1 MSSKGGAGRP
11 FFSSGL
17 IVGLIPWLVA
27 ITVVLPFLIPVH
39 RPPQPIFDSELA
51 SAFCLCLLAI
61 CLAFARGV
69 EVRINWPFPLFLG
82 LFGLVCAYQFVVGRF
97 LYAEQF
103 YYATLYLL
111 AAVGAYVVGCGLR
124 SQPYV
129 ERTWSV
135 LGAGIVIGCGISV
148 LTQVLQALDVR
159 ALPFWLLNLPSDR
172 ALLARPP
179 GNVGQSNV
187 LATFYCWG
195 LVLLLGWGSRPRNRV
210 AFSAVLFV
218 AAILA
223 AGLAMSLSRMGA
235 LFLLLLAIVPWWRGG
250 LSLPTWRHSMSW
262 VAVLALGYFA
272 GNEFL
277 RWAVLYV
284 QGGDAV
290 SVADRFASNTYG
302 LRLRMW
308 ADALAISL
316 DSPLVGVGFGSY
328 GAVQYWYS
336 SPDPSLLATAYVHN
350 LILQVAAE
358 LGWPTAGA
366 LVALLC
372 WWFLSRVRER
382 MDRVADQQALLMMLF
397 IVVHSMLEW
406 PLWSLIFLVPTCM
419 LFGMFEPLSVERPGF
434 QLDRRTV
441 GILSVAGV
449 AMASLIA
456 FEFNQL
462 SRAWIAAERAIASRQ
477 SPDEITMH
485 TIESFAQASKVRP
498 FAERLLILVDGP
510 NVVDSSPEGIA
521 ALERALWQGSHP
533 VIATQLVIAHALAGN
548 PAAAQRHADR
558 FKTFHPS
565 QYEAWRL
572 EMVDA
577 LKASR
582 IKQEGLRTFL
592 EQLVGMPTG

>member
-1 MSSKGGAGRP
+1 MSAKGGASRP

-17 IVGLIPWLVA
+17 IGGLIPWLAA

-51 SAFCLCLLAI
+51 SAFCLCLLAL

-124 SQPYV
+124 SQPHV

-159 ALPFWLLNLPSDR
+159 ALPFWLLNVPSDR

-195 LVLLLGWGSRPRNRV
+195 LVVLLGLAARSRNRG
-210 AFSAVLFV
+210 AFV
-218 AAILA
+218 ATLGAAATLA

-235 LFLLLLAIVPWWRGG
+235 LFLLLLVVVPWWRGG
-250 LSLPTWRHSMSW
+250 LSLAPWKRA
-262 VAVLALGYFA
+262 VAWMAALALGYFA

-277 RWAVLYV
+277 RWAVLHV
-284 QGGDAV
+284 QGVDAL
-290 SVADRFASNTYG
+290 SVVDRFGASNYG

-308 ADALAISL
+308 ADALAISF
-316 DSPLVGVGFGSY
+316 DNPLVGVGFGSY
-328 GAVQYWYS
+328 GAAQYWYS

-350 LILQVAAE
+350 IVLQVAAE
-358 LGWPTAGA
+358 LGWPTACA

-372 WWFLSRVRER
+372 WWFLSRLRER
-382 MDRVADQQALLMMLF
+382 IGRAADEQALLMMLF
-397 IVVHSMLEW
+397 IVAHSMLEW

-419 LFGMFEPLSVERPGF
+419 LFGMFEPASAERPGF
-434 QLDRRTV
+434 QLDRRSV
-441 GILSVAGV
+441 GILSVAGAV
-449 AMASLIA
+449 MALLIA
-456 FEFNQL
+456 SEFHQL
-462 SRAWIAAERAIASRQ
+462 SRAWVAADRAIVSRQ
-477 SPDEITMH
+477 SPDEMTMH
-485 TIESFAQASKVRP
+485 TIESFAQASKIRP
-498 FAERLLILVDGP
+498 FAERLLVLVDGP

-533 VIATQLVIAHALAGN
+533 VIATKLVIAHALAGN

-572 EMVDA
+572 EMVEA

-592 EQLVGMPTG
+592 QQLVGMPTG